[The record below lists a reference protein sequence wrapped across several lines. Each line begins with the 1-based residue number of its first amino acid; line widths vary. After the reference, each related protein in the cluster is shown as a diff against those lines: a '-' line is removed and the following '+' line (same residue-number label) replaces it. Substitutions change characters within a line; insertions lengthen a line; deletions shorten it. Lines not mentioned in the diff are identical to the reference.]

1 MSAVCVSENSSL
13 RSQFSSQSLTEL
25 LSGLHCSNQV
35 TSLANLS
42 MFYEKKLQVK
52 KEERERDEK
61 RRRVRVTR
69 TDEEREMKR
78 EREK

>member
-13 RSQFSSQSLTEL
+13 RSQLSSQSLIEL
-25 LSGLHCSNQV
+25 LFGLHCSSQV

-52 KEERERDEK
+52 KEERDEK
-61 RRRVRVTR
+61 RKRVRVTL
-69 TDEEREMKR
+69 TDQEREMKR

>member
-1 MSAVCVSENSSL
+1 M
-13 RSQFSSQSLTEL
+13 
-25 LSGLHCSNQV
+25 HCSNQV

-52 KEERERDEK
+52 KEERDEK

>member
-52 KEERERDEK
+52 KEERDEK